1 MFWVKI
7 RLFNMPKNKK
17 KEEQAEEPIPK
28 ANKSVQAKAQETQ
41 DEADEMDFGG
51 LPKDVPFDRNIGCG
65 G

>member
-17 KEEQAEEPIPK
+17 KEEQAEEPKSKTSKIEEPK
-28 ANKSVQAKAQETQ
+28 AEETQ

-51 LPKDVPFDRNIGCG
+51 LPKNVPFDRNIGCG

>member
-1 MFWVKI
+1 
-7 RLFNMPKNKK
+7 MPKNKK
-17 KEEQAEEPIPK
+17 KEEQAEEQKPKTSKIEEPK
-28 ANKSVQAKAQETQ
+28 AEETQ